1 LEKKLIGE
9 VYMRESNNRN
19 TTSGSAKKRRL
30 PIFSV
35 SLIVCYLIVSG
46 FFFVYGFG
54 DGRLSADV
62 PAGPKSVER
71 IPLVVETPEIVYEPT
86 VAEPIPLPP
95 PVQVK
100 GIWIG
105 AWFIV
110 EPGRLENFID
120 LCETTEINTLVIDV
134 KDEYGHVTIPM
145 ESDIF
150 PVNQNILLEDMG
162 EIIADLKSRGIY
174 TIARVPCFKDSRRSE
189 RANHLAHRNNDGNL
203 WRDPRGYA
211 WLNPYMRENWDYIAE
226 ICLEAARLGFDEI
239 QLDYVRF
246 PVEGIRNMVN
256 PRGDDERTYAEIVA
270 EFVAFIRDTMLEV
283 GVRTSAD
290 VFGIIAISDRDAG
303 LLGQELNLLYPAL
316 HYISPMIYPSHFANI
331 RQNGTG
337 QIINGILFE
346 TPDKE
351 PYAVIY
357 NTLQHFI
364 RRMDTGSTEQAII
377 RPFLQDFTAGYL
389 GEGMFIPYGPEEVRA
404 QIQAVYDAGL
414 HEWILWSNHSR
425 YSEGA
430 FRNP

>member
-1 LEKKLIGE
+1 
-9 VYMRESNNRN
+9 V
-19 TTSGSAKKRRL
+19 
-30 PIFSV
+30 
-35 SLIVCYLIVSG
+35 
-46 FFFVYGFG
+46 FFFTYGFG
-54 DGRLSADV
+54 EGRISAD
-62 PAGPKSVER
+62 AASEPKSLER
-71 IPLVVETPEIVYEPT
+71 IPLVVEIPVIVEEPT
-86 VAEPIPLPP
+86 IVEPIALPP

-100 GIWIG
+100 GIWVG

-110 EPGRLENFID
+110 EPGRLDNFID
-120 LCETTEINTLVIDV
+120 LCETTEINTLVIDI

-145 ESDIF
+145 DSDNF
-150 PVNQNILLEDMG
+150 PVNQNILLENMG
-162 EIIADLKSRGIY
+162 EIIEDLKSRGIY

-189 RANHLAHRNNDGNL
+189 RAPEFAHRNTDGNL

-211 WLNPYMRENWDYIAE
+211 WLNPYEEENWDYIAQ
-226 ICLEAARLGFDEI
+226 ICLQAARLGFDEI

-246 PVEGIRNMVN
+246 PVEGIRSMRD
-256 PRGDDERTYAEIVA
+256 PKGDDERTYAEVVA
-270 EFVAFIRDTMLEV
+270 EFITFIRDTMLEV

-290 VFGIIAISDRDAG
+290 VFGIIAISDRDAR
-303 LLGQELNLLYPAL
+303 LLGQELPLLLPAL

-337 QIINGILFE
+337 QIINGKLFE

-351 PYAVIY
+351 PYDVIY
-357 NTLQHFI
+357 NTLQHFL
-364 RRMDTGSTEQAII
+364 RAMDPDSTDQAII

-389 GEGMFIPYGPEEVRA
+389 GEGMFIPYGAEEVRA

-425 YSEGA
+425 YSEDA